1 MFEMIQPLDNSI
13 LLWIQENLHSSILD
27 TLMVAYTT
35 LGNAS
40 LMWLLIAAIMVYFPK
55 SRKAGI
61 MVLFALILGYLL
73 NNEFLKELIERP
85 RPWVDLAGLEP
96 LIHAAD
102 PNSFPSGHTC
112 SAFAAAGIICRTLPK
127 KWGLISVI
135 AAVLMGFS
143 RMYVGVHYFSDVLV
157 GAAIGI
163 LCSQIIYYLF
173 KAASAKTNLSIDC
186 PSEKI

>member
-73 NNEFLKELIERP
+73 NNEFLKELIKKVVTSR
-85 RPWVDLAGLEP
+85 LFAL
-96 LIHAAD
+96 
-102 PNSFPSGHTC
+102 
-112 SAFAAAGIICRTLPK
+112 SAVFFIMFC
-127 KWGLISVI
+127 
-135 AAVLMGFS
+135 
-143 RMYVGVHYFSDVLV
+143 VLV
-157 GAAIGI
+157 GR
-163 LCSQIIYYLF
+163 LF
-173 KAASAKTNLSIDC
+173 KLQIV
-186 PSEKI
+186 E